1 MELDWYGLPI
11 QKEEIE
17 VVFKKLHFSIF
28 LSSDKPFLPLTN
40 MSYTVPTLN
49 KLSAEALNTDNH
61 TAYCDAVNSIKQKRR
76 AFLLVVQAL
85 YRVRELSRNI
95 QTTISCATIA
105 MANMNS
111 VIKILG
117 QD

>member
-28 LSSDKPFLPLTN
+28 LSSDKPFLPSTN

-61 TAYCDAVNSIKQKRR
+61 TTYCDAINSIKQKRR
-76 AFLLVVQAL
+76 AFLLIVQAL
-85 YRVRELSRNI
+85 ARIQKLSRTI
-95 QTTISCATIA
+95 QTSISCATVS

-111 VIKILG
+111 IIKILG
-117 QD
+117 Q

>member
-61 TAYCDAVNSIKQKRR
+61 TTYCDAVNSIEQKRR
-76 AFLLVVQAL
+76 AFLLIVPALDRVQ
-85 YRVRELSRNI
+85 ELSRNI
-95 QTTISCATIA
+95 QTALSCTTIA
-105 MANMNS
+105 MSHMHTI
-111 VIKILG
+111 IKRI
-117 QD
+117 